1 VKAPHP
7 RVEACDLGFL
17 AEQESGRIESCGA
30 RGVGVRFDLA
40 LIHLELGNRGPALDA
55 LDAALFDSSQMQG
68 YVSVEPAL
76 DARR

>member
-1 VKAPHP
+1 MKATHP

-17 AEQESGRIESCGA
+17 AEQEIARIESFGA

-55 LDAALFDSSQMQG
+55 LERGLFDSSQMQG

-76 DARR
+76 DATR